1 MWNVRESSPAES
13 LHPGYMRRPVDTSLL
28 PEILPRP
35 IRGSIARAASA
46 LALGGILHALPAQAV
61 DISAGELEGSFDTT
75 LSHGMTFRV
84 GKRDENLVARS
95 AGGMANSAN
104 FDDGNLNYKRSLAS
118 NTSKFTSEL
127 DLRYRAFGA
136 FARVHGFLDFENDNS
151 ARERTELSSEAMER
165 VGKDLDVLDLYVT
178 GAFDVGDAPLDMRL
192 GKHVLNWGES
202 TFIQNGIN
210 VINPF
215 DVSKLRTPGAELRD
229 ALTPVPMV
237 SASVSPTDALSL
249 EGFYQLDWEKT
260 EIDPVGSYFST
271 TDIGGAGAR
280 KAVLGFGGIPD
291 SGLGPDSK
299 IGFEPLIP
307 AINADMAT
315 YRAGIQVRQERA
327 RELPSGSLAGR
338 IMIPHDQQTKDLDF
352 LSVLRG
358 PDREPGDSGQWGL
371 ALRYLAED
379 MNDTEFGFYLVNYHS
394 RLPLLSARTGTE
406 EGVRSGLAAAAALST
421 PTTTAAV
428 GAAVTAIGQG
438 TDSAL
443 AIAKA
448 ATSNSASITA
458 TSVAVD
464 ALSKGSNVDAA
475 VQTGNATARQVAG
488 SLATDRYAKTAH
500 YFTEYPEDIQLFGLS
515 FNTQIGTSGWALQGE
530 YSHRRDAPLQVDDIE
545 LLLAG
550 FTPLTVDPVTMQA
563 LCAQSSPFTTR
574 YCTNQLGS
582 FDPDTYIR
590 GYIER
595 NVSQIQATATRLFGP
610 TLGADGMV
618 FVAEAALMHVHDM
631 PDKNILR
638 LEGPGTATS
647 GNPFHTGATGA
658 HPGLPEEPAD
668 RFPDATSFGY
678 RMAARLDYNNA
689 VGAVNLSP
697 RVQFQ
702 HDVNGTSPGP
712 GGPFVE
718 GRYAVTLG
726 LGASYLDRWQADLSY
741 TRFAGAGRYNLLHD
755 RDFVS
760 ATVKYSF

>member
-127 DLRYRAFGA
+127 DLRYSAFGA
-136 FARVHGFLDFENDNS
+136 FARVHGFLDFENENS

-237 SASVSPTDALSL
+237 SASVSPTEALSL

-280 KAVLGFGGIPD
+280 KAVLGFGAIPD
-291 SGLGPDSK
+291 SGYGFGP
-299 IGFEPLIP
+299 LTQ
-307 AINADMAT
+307 AINAD
-315 YRAGIQVRQERA
+315 
-327 RELPSGSLAGR
+327 LLNFK
-338 IMIPHDQQTKDLDF
+338 IMHPVLGPVPAPQPLQPDSDPDF
-352 LSVLRG
+352 LSVLRDR
-358 PDREPGDSGQWGL
+358 DREPDDSGQWGV

-379 MNDTEFGFYLVNYHS
+379 LNDTELGFYFTNYHS
-394 RLPLLSARTGTE
+394 RLPLLSARTGTLA
-406 EGVRSGLAAAAALST
+406 GVQGGLAAAAAVSAPTST
-421 PTTTAAV
+421 TV
-428 GAAVTAIGQG
+428 EAVTAE
-438 TDSAL
+438 
-443 AIAKA
+443 
-448 ATSNSASITA
+448 
-458 TSVAVD
+458 VM
-464 ALSKGSNVDAA
+464 AA
-475 VQTGNATARQVAG
+475 VQAGRITPGDAPAIIQARVREIAG
-488 SLATDRYAKTAH
+488 SLATDRYAKTAR
-500 YFTEYPEDIQLFGLS
+500 YFTEYPEDLQLFGLS
-515 FNTQIGTSGWALQGE
+515 FNTQLGTSGWALQGE
-530 YSHRRDAPLQVDDIE
+530 YSHRRDAPLQIDDVE

-550 FTPLTVDPVTMQA
+550 LTPLTADPASRT
-563 LCAQSSPFTTR
+563 LCSNDLQT
-574 YCTNQLGS
+574 YCTNQLGA
-582 FDPDTYIR
+582 FDLDTYIR

-595 NVSQIQATATRLFGP
+595 NVSQIQATATRLLGP

-658 HPGLPEEPAD
+658 HPGLPEESAD

-697 RVQFQ
+697 SVQLQ

>member
-136 FARVHGFLDFENDNS
+136 FARVHGFLDFENENS

-178 GAFDVGDAPLDMRL
+178 GAFDVGDAPLDVRL

-237 SASVSPTDALSL
+237 SASVSPTEALSL

-280 KAVLGFGGIPD
+280 KAVLGFGKIPD
-291 SGLGPDSK
+291 SGY
-299 IGFEPLIP
+299 GFGALTQ
-307 AINADMAT
+307 AINADL
-315 YRAGIQVRQERA
+315 QDFK
-327 RELPSGSLAGR
+327 
-338 IMIPHDQQTKDLDF
+338 IMHPVLGPVPMPQPAQPNHDPDF
-352 LSVLRG
+352 LSVRRDS
-358 PDREPGDSGQWGL
+358 DREPDDSGQWGV

-379 MNDTEFGFYLVNYHS
+379 LNDTELGFYFTNYHS
-394 RLPLLSARTGTE
+394 RLPLLSARTGTLA
-406 EGVRSGLAAAAALST
+406 GVQGGLAAAAAVSAPTST
-421 PTTTAAV
+421 TV
-428 GAAVTAIGQG
+428 RAVTAE
-438 TDSAL
+438 
-443 AIAKA
+443 
-448 ATSNSASITA
+448 
-458 TSVAVD
+458 VM
-464 ALSKGSNVDAA
+464 AA
-475 VQTGNATARQVAG
+475 VQAGRIKSDDAPAIIQARVREIAG
-488 SLATDRYAKTAH
+488 SLATDRYAKTAR
-500 YFTEYPEDIQLFGLS
+500 YFTEYPEDLQLFGLS
-515 FNTQIGTSGWALQGE
+515 FNTQLGTSGWALQGE
-530 YSHRRDAPLQVDDIE
+530 YSHRRDAPLQIDDVE

-550 FTPLTVDPVTMQA
+550 LTPLTANPGTDRCTNNFRM
-563 LCAQSSPFTTR
+563 
-574 YCTNQLGS
+574 YCTNQLGA
-582 FDPDTYIR
+582 FGPDTYIR

-595 NVSQIQATATRLFGP
+595 NVSQIQATATRLLGP

-697 RVQFQ
+697 RVQLQ

-726 LGASYLDRWQADLSY
+726 LGASYLDRWQADVSY
-741 TRFAGAGRYNLLHD
+741 TRFAGAGRYNLLRD
-755 RDFVS
+755 RDFIS

>member
-28 PEILPRP
+28 PETLPRP
-35 IRGSIARAASA
+35 IRGSIALAASA
-46 LALGGILHALPAQAV
+46 VALGGILHALPAQAV
-61 DISAGELEGSFDTT
+61 DFSAGELEGSFDTT

-127 DLRYRAFGA
+127 DLRYRDFGA
-136 FARVHGFLDFENDNS
+136 FARVHGFLDFENENS

-178 GAFDVGDAPLDMRL
+178 GAFDVGDAPLDVRL

-280 KAVLGFGGIPD
+280 KAVLGFGAVPD
-291 SGLGPDSK
+291 SGY
-299 IGFEPLIP
+299 GFGALTQ
-307 AINADMAT
+307 AINADL
-315 YRAGIQVRQERA
+315 RDFK
-327 RELPSGSLAGR
+327 
-338 IMIPHDQQTKDLDF
+338 IMHPVLGPVPMPQPAQPNHDPDF
-352 LSVLRG
+352 LSVLRDS
-358 PDREPGDSGQWGL
+358 DREPDDSGQWGV

-379 MNDTEFGFYLVNYHS
+379 LNDTEFGFYYTNYHS
-394 RLPLLSARTGTE
+394 RLPLLSARTGTLA
-406 EGVRSGLAAAAALST
+406 GVQGGLAAAAAVSAST
-421 PTTTAAV
+421 STTV
-428 GAAVTAIGQG
+428 RAVTAE
-438 TDSAL
+438 
-443 AIAKA
+443 
-448 ATSNSASITA
+448 
-458 TSVAVD
+458 VM
-464 ALSKGSNVDAA
+464 AA
-475 VQTGNATARQVAG
+475 VQAGRIKPGDASAIIQARVREIAG
-488 SLATDRYAKTAH
+488 SLATDRYAKTAR
-500 YFTEYPEDIQLFGLS
+500 YFTEYPEDLQLFGLS
-515 FNTQIGTSGWALQGE
+515 FNTQLGTSGWALQGE
-530 YSHRRDAPLQVDDIE
+530 YSHRRDAPLQIDDVE

-550 FTPLTVDPVTMQA
+550 LTPLTVDPGTLKT
-563 LCAQSSPFTTR
+563 LCAQSSPFSAR
-574 YCTNQLGS
+574 YCTNQIGK
-582 FDPDTYIR
+582 FDPDSYIR

-755 RDFVS
+755 RDFIS

>member
-13 LHPGYMRRPVDTSLL
+13 LHPGYIRRPVDTSLL

-127 DLRYRAFGA
+127 DLRYRDFGA
-136 FARVHGFLDFENDNS
+136 FARVHGFLDFENENS

-178 GAFDVGDAPLDMRL
+178 GAFDVGDAPLDVRL

-280 KAVLGFGGIPD
+280 KAVLGFGAVPD
-291 SGLGPDSK
+291 SGY
-299 IGFEPLIP
+299 GFGALTQ
-307 AINADMAT
+307 AINADL
-315 YRAGIQVRQERA
+315 RDFK
-327 RELPSGSLAGR
+327 
-338 IMIPHDQQTKDLDF
+338 IMHPVLGPVPMPQPAQPNHDPDF
-352 LSVLRG
+352 LSVLRDS
-358 PDREPGDSGQWGL
+358 DREPDDSGQWGV

-379 MNDTEFGFYLVNYHS
+379 LNDTEFGFYYTNYHS
-394 RLPLLSARTGTE
+394 RLPLLSARTGTLA
-406 EGVRSGLAAAAALST
+406 GVQGGLAAAAAVSAST
-421 PTTTAAV
+421 STTV
-428 GAAVTAIGQG
+428 RAVTAE
-438 TDSAL
+438 
-443 AIAKA
+443 
-448 ATSNSASITA
+448 
-458 TSVAVD
+458 VM
-464 ALSKGSNVDAA
+464 AA
-475 VQTGNATARQVAG
+475 VQAGRIKPGDASAIIQARVREIAG
-488 SLATDRYAKTAH
+488 SLATDRYAKTAR
-500 YFTEYPEDIQLFGLS
+500 YFTEYPEDLQLFGLS
-515 FNTQIGTSGWALQGE
+515 FNTQLGTSGWALQGE
-530 YSHRRDAPLQVDDIE
+530 YSHRRDAPLQIDDVE

-550 FTPLTVDPVTMQA
+550 LTPLTVDPGTLKT
-563 LCAQSSPFTTR
+563 LCAQSSPFSAR
-574 YCTNQLGS
+574 YCTNQIGK
-582 FDPDTYIR
+582 FDPDSYIR

-697 RVQFQ
+697 RVQLQ

>member
-13 LHPGYMRRPVDTSLL
+13 LHPGYMRRPVDASLL
-28 PEILPRP
+28 PETLPRP
-35 IRGSIARAASA
+35 IRGSIALAASA
-46 LALGGILHALPAQAV
+46 VALGGILHALPAQAV
-61 DISAGELEGSFDTT
+61 DFSAGELEGSFDTT

-127 DLRYRAFGA
+127 DLRYRDFGA
-136 FARVHGFLDFENDNS
+136 FARVHGFLDFENENS

-178 GAFDVGDAPLDMRL
+178 GAFDVGDAPLDVRL

-280 KAVLGFGGIPD
+280 KAVLGFGAVPD
-291 SGLGPDSK
+291 SGY
-299 IGFEPLIP
+299 GFGALTQ
-307 AINADMAT
+307 AINADL
-315 YRAGIQVRQERA
+315 RDFK
-327 RELPSGSLAGR
+327 
-338 IMIPHDQQTKDLDF
+338 IMHPVLGPVPMPQPAQPNHDPDF
-352 LSVLRG
+352 LSVLRDS
-358 PDREPGDSGQWGL
+358 DREPDDSGQWGV

-379 MNDTEFGFYLVNYHS
+379 LNDTEFGFYYTNYHS
-394 RLPLLSARTGTE
+394 RLPLLSARTGTLA
-406 EGVRSGLAAAAALST
+406 GVQGGLAAAAAVSAST
-421 PTTTAAV
+421 STTV
-428 GAAVTAIGQG
+428 RAVTAE
-438 TDSAL
+438 
-443 AIAKA
+443 
-448 ATSNSASITA
+448 
-458 TSVAVD
+458 VM
-464 ALSKGSNVDAA
+464 AA
-475 VQTGNATARQVAG
+475 VQAGRIKPGDASAIIQARVREIAG
-488 SLATDRYAKTAH
+488 SLATDRYAKTAR
-500 YFTEYPEDIQLFGLS
+500 YFTEYPEDLQLFGLS
-515 FNTQIGTSGWALQGE
+515 FNTQLGTSGWALQGE
-530 YSHRRDAPLQVDDIE
+530 YSHRRDAPLQIDDVE

-550 FTPLTVDPVTMQA
+550 LTPLTVDPGTLKT
-563 LCAQSSPFTTR
+563 LCAQSSPFSAR
-574 YCTNQLGS
+574 YCTNQIGK
-582 FDPDTYIR
+582 FDPDSYIR

-689 VGAVNLSP
+689 VGAMNLSP
-697 RVQFQ
+697 RVQLQ

>member
-35 IRGSIARAASA
+35 IRGSIALAASA
-46 LALGGILHALPAQAV
+46 VALGGILHALPAQAV
-61 DISAGELEGSFDTT
+61 DFSAGELEGSFDTT

-127 DLRYRAFGA
+127 DLRYRDFGA
-136 FARVHGFLDFENDNS
+136 FARVHGFLDFENENS

-178 GAFDVGDAPLDMRL
+178 GAFDVGDAPLDVRL

-249 EGFYQLDWEKT
+249 EGFYQLGWEKT

-280 KAVLGFGGIPD
+280 KAVLGFGKIPD
-291 SGLGPDSK
+291 SGLAPTSN
-299 IGFEPLIP
+299 IGFERLIPLINQDLE
-307 AINADMAT
+307 A
-315 YRAGIQVRQERA
+315 YRNNIQAQQEKA
-327 RELPSGSLAGR
+327 SNLPRGSLTGR
-338 IMIPHDQQTKDLDF
+338 VPPHDQKSTDPDF
-352 LSVLRG
+352 LSVLRDS
-358 PDREPGDSGQWGL
+358 DREPDDSGQWGV

-379 MNDTEFGFYLVNYHS
+379 LNDTEFGFYFTNYHS
-394 RLPLLSARTGTE
+394 RLPLLSARTGTPA
-406 EGVRSGLAAAAALST
+406 GVRSGLVAAGALRA
-421 PTTTAAV
+421 P
-428 GAAVTAIGQG
+428 G
-438 TDSAL
+438 
-443 AIAKA
+443 
-448 ATSNSASITA
+448 
-458 TSVAVD
+458 
-464 ALSKGSNVDAA
+464 SKTVAA
-475 VQTGNATARQVAG
+475 VQKAVTDAVTEDVRKAVVAAVPPGTPPQVIQQRIIAGVSEQTSKILAEVTRQVSTIAG
-488 SLATDRYAKTAH
+488 SLATDRYAKTAR
-500 YFTEYPEDIQLFGLS
+500 YFTEYPEDLQLFGLS
-515 FNTQIGTSGWALQGE
+515 FNTQLGTSGWALQGE
-530 YSHRRDAPLQVDDIE
+530 YSHRRAAPLQIDDVE

-550 FTPLTVDPVTMQA
+550 LTPLTVDPGTLKT
-563 LCAQSSPFTTR
+563 LCAQSSPFSAR
-574 YCTNQLGS
+574 YCTNQIGK
-582 FDPDTYIR
+582 FDPDSYIR